1 MLGPLQFRSRILIS
15 SLLFVLPVC
24 AFAQRRGGG
33 VSRSASVSAS
43 RTVSAPSTAS
53 ASVTSRTVSTRPVVV
68 LRSSQPAGR
77 NVRIVTIPNF
87 PTGAVPGLGFD
98 FVHFAAVHPEFRHA
112 RLRGA
117 LGTEFFPFFDSGFIV
132 PAEPMIVQAQPIIV
146 QQPIIIQQVPQVA
159 EPEDAPEGSAKTSVA
174 PEARAA
180 KQAQSSIDYVFV
192 RRDGGVFF
200 AVAFMRENDRLEY
213 ITPEGSHRSVA
224 LNSLD
229 LQATQRFNE
238 ERGLTFHLP
247 A

>member
-1 MLGPLQFRSRILIS
+1 VI
-15 SLLFVLPVC
+15 
-24 AFAQRRGGG
+24 
-33 VSRSASVSAS
+33 
-43 RTVSAPSTAS
+43 
-53 ASVTSRTVSTRPVVV
+53 V

-77 NVRIVTIPNF
+77 NVRIVNIPNF
-87 PTGAVPGLGFD
+87 PTAGVPGLGFD
-98 FVHFAAVHPEFRHA
+98 FVHFFAVHPQLANARFR
-112 RLRGA
+112 GVV
-117 LGTEFFPFFDSGFIV
+117 GTGFFPFIDSGFIV
-132 PAEPMIVQAQPIIV
+132 PIEPMVVQAQPIIV

-200 AVAFMRENDRLEY
+200 AVAFMRENDHLEY
-213 ITPEGSHRSVA
+213 ITPEGSHRSVV
-224 LNSLD
+224 LSSLD
-229 LQATQRFNE
+229 LEATQRFNE